1 MVKYS
6 LVLLAAVAVFS
17 GCGED
22 ECCFSGIAPTAVIAG
37 LGAGQTLVADSFTL
51 GDGGS
56 SDSDGSVSSR
66 TWTVGGVEVEN
77 GYTLPVGTHDVC
89 LLVTDN
95 DGLTDQTCGKVT
107 INEVANVTPTA
118 RVTAPYGVTCDAG
131 VELILNGSG
140 TDTDGTVAVSTYVWS
155 PNTNITGS
163 GASVEYTCPASGSQE
178 VCLTVTDN
186 DGASSIKTVNSCKT
200 ITVNTIA
207 PSAFG
212 LIASPTGTDGFNI
225 LCSSDDATNNIT
237 IGAGTDIQEIYWYV
251 DYGDESSTWTQT
263 EWNTDRD
270 PRDGIADDTP
280 PEEAHFCGKWLGGN
294 GWTAG
299 NPIDITANVL
309 DNSGTNTTYEFT
321 INSSGVISQTN

>member
-1 MVKYS
+1 MIKYS

-56 SDSDGSVSSR
+56 SDSDGTVSSR

-95 DGLTDQTCGKVT
+95 DGLTDKTCGKVT
-107 INEVANVTPTA
+107 INEVANVAPTA
-118 RVTAPYGVTCDAG
+118 RVTAPSTCDAG
-131 VELILNGSG
+131 DTINISG
-140 TDTDGTVAVSTYVWS
+140 TTSSDSDGNVASYAWTPTS
-155 PNTNITGS
+155 ITGAT
-163 GASVEYTCPASGSQE
+163 GTITCPASGSQE
-178 VCLTVTDN
+178 VCLIVTDN
-186 DGASSIKTVNSCKT
+186 DGEVSSNTDNCKT
-200 ITVNTIA
+200 ITVNTVV
-207 PSAFG
+207 PSTFG
-212 LIASPTGTDGFNI
+212 LIASSTGDGFNI
-225 LCSSDDATNNIT
+225 FCSSDDATNNIT
-237 IGAGTDIQEIYWYV
+237 IGAGTDIQEIYWDV
-251 DYGDESSTWTQT
+251 DYGTGDSNWTQSG
-263 EWNTDRD
+263 WNST
-270 PRDGIADDTP
+270 PNSDGITP
-280 PEEAHFCGKWLGGN
+280 AEHFCGKWLGGN

-309 DNSGTNTTYEFT
+309 DNSDVNTTYEFT
-321 INSSGVISQTN
+321 IDSSGVISQTN